1 MIGKDILNTAEL
13 LASEHGLKKDVIFK
27 AFENA
32 LAVAAR
38 KDFEH
43 EKYDL
48 LCVIDR
54 KTGSYDLF
62 RKWTVVDDNEK
73 NFDSHKHLYDDQAEE
88 KYGREVNVGEVF
100 SDEFLETDKV
110 LSRIAAQVF
119 KNAIKEQ
126 VRMAIKFNAQEKYT
140 DRIGEVFKVT
150 VSKFSKGD
158 VFVSISDTVEGI
170 IRKDSLQKNDRFKIG
185 QTIDA
190 ALDTIV
196 DNYKGQQLMFDR
208 FHDTFVKGV
217 IETEIPDIQDENIEI
232 MSFSR
237 LKGRKTMVAVKSLVP
252 NVDAVSTC
260 IGARG
265 ARVKAVREK
274 IGGEAVEFVR
284 WNGDNDVFIG
294 DVLGERASML
304 VIDEADRTVDAGLE
318 VEAILKIKNIETEQE
333 LLSKLLGY
341 KVTFYAEDDL
351 KDKQNSIESYY
362 ISLFKEKLDIDE
374 DLSGVLVEEGF
385 DDFETIAYLPMSEYL
400 EIEGFDEDL
409 ILELRERAKNVIE
422 VDESAKKLVDFK
434 TLHSDL
440 VKELSNDGV
449 KTIEDLAYLSVDDLK
464 DIVNL
469 RTKEAHSIIVEAKEV
484 FFD

>member
-13 LASEHGLKKDVIFK
+13 LSAEHGLSEDVVFG

-32 LAVAAR
+32 LAIAAK
-38 KDFEH
+38 KDFEK
-43 EKYDL
+43 EKFDL
-48 LCVIDR
+48 SCVIDR

-73 NFDSHKHLYDDQAEE
+73 NFDNHKHLYDDQAEE
-88 KYGREVNVGEVF
+88 KYGREVEIGEVF
-100 SDEFLETDKV
+100 TEFLVKDKV
-110 LSRIAAQVF
+110 LSRISAQVF

-158 VFVSISDTVEGI
+158 VFVSISDTVEGVI
-170 IRKDSLQKNDRFKIG
+170 KKESLQKNDRFKIG

-190 ALDTIV
+190 VLFSIV

-208 FHDTFVKGV
+208 FHDSFVKGV
-217 IETEIPDIQDENIEI
+217 LATEIPDIRDENVEI

-284 WNGDNDVFIG
+284 WNADDATFISE
-294 DVLGERASML
+294 VLGGKAAML
-304 VIDEADRTVDAGLE
+304 VIDDVDKRVDVGLE
-318 VEAILKIKNIETEQE
+318 MEAIVSIKNIETEQK
-333 LLSKLLGY
+333 LLSDLLGY
-341 KVTFYAEDDL
+341 SVSFYSESDL
-351 KDKQNSIESYY
+351 QEKQGVVEKYY
-362 ISLFKEKLDIDE
+362 VELFKEKLDIDE
-374 DLSGVLVEEGF
+374 DLASVLVEEGF
-385 DDFETIAYLPMSEYL
+385 DDFETIAYLPMEEYL
-400 EIEGFDEDL
+400 EIEGFDKDL
-409 ILELRERAKNVIE
+409 VFALKERAENVLKI
-422 VDESAKKLVDFK
+422 DEKAKKLVDFK
-434 TLHSDL
+434 TLHPTL
-440 VKELSNDGV
+440 VQELNDKGV
-449 KTIEDLAYLSVDDLK
+449 KTIEDLAYLSIDDLK
-464 DIVNL
+464 EIVKL
-469 RTKEAHSIIVEAKEV
+469 RTKEAHSIIVEAKGS